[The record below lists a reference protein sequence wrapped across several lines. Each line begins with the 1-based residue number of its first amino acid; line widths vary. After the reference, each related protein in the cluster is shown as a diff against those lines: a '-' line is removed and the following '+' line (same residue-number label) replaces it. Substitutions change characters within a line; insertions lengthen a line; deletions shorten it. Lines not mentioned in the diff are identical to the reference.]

1 MTASSLLLYKI
12 VACNFVGTSNLDVP
26 TSKKHLNMS
35 INYHQKTFKSISN
48 TDNGEVG
55 DQTIFYYQQQDN
67 VVWAEYGGGAIVKG
81 FLVAKIIEN
90 DVLDMRYEHIN
101 SAGEIMTG
109 KCFSTPEILP
119 DGRIRL
125 YEKWQW
131 TSGDLSSGESIIEE
145 IIQ

>member
-1 MTASSLLLYKI
+1 
-12 VACNFVGTSNLDVP
+12 
-26 TSKKHLNMS
+26 MS

-55 DQTIFYYQQQDN
+55 EQTLFHYQQQGN
-67 VVWAEYGGGAIVKG
+67 VLWAEYSGGAIVKG

-90 DVLDMRYEHIN
+90 DALDMRYEHIN
-101 SAGEIMTG
+101 TVGEIMTG
-109 KCFSTPEILP
+109 LCLSTPEILS

-125 YEKWQW
+125 HEKWQW

-145 IIQ
+145 NIQ

>member
-1 MTASSLLLYKI
+1 
-12 VACNFVGTSNLDVP
+12 
-26 TSKKHLNMS
+26 MS

-55 DQTIFYYQQQDN
+55 EQTLFHYQQQGN
-67 VVWAEYGGGAIVKG
+67 VVWAEYSGGVIVKG

-90 DVLDMRYEHIN
+90 DALDMRYEHIN

-109 KCFSTPEILP
+109 LCLSTPEILS

-125 YEKWQW
+125 HEKWQW

-145 IIQ
+145 NIQ